1 MRKIAIIIAAIV
13 AAVIALSLMGA
24 PRAEAA
30 PLSAAGIT
38 SVEPRCSLPYVDDVN
53 EWGKGHVILTV
64 YCCGNAKAYDLKVTS
79 GKGKMKVVRSKRHK
93 NVWTVVIRKGK
104 TYKLSV
110 RAKGGSWKS
119 IKYGIC

>member
-1 MRKIAIIIAAIV
+1 MRKTAIIIAAIV

-30 PLSAAGIT
+30 PLSAG

-64 YCCGNAKAYDLKVTS
+64 YCCGNAKSYDLKVTDP
-79 GKGKMKVVRSKRHK
+79 KGRKAKPIRSKRHR

-104 TYKLSV
+104 EYKLSV
-110 RAKGGSWKS
+110 RAKGGKWKS
-119 IKYGIC
+119 VGYRVY